1 MLIGILVES
10 SFLVFLPLVALLGY
24 LYLAGLRG
32 WVEGLKK
39 GPKLATLTG
48 VALLWLSVVPGPIA
62 FIGALTITLALVAL
76 TFFERVWEGI
86 KSLLK
91 VIVPSNFKK
100 YVMEGCKSYE
110 GCAARYVAAWP
121 ALAAL
126 AASSEVITGPIT
138 MFVLGAITKPPE
150 LNGKVAVL
158 NRFIAFVMILIAWSY
173 AVLNTLK
180 NLILPNWLLVQEY
193 ALSGEVSKLPLT
205 ARILAMILGKE
216 AAYAYTALLI
226 ALAVYT
232 ASRIHSA
239 LKLEFR
245 REVVASI
252 APFVAYAVSMNK
264 LGEPLT
270 SIAYALG
277 LTLAHFMRS
286 RNLSMPTSIL
296 DKALMLFAKIGRG
309 ILDYSVPLGPLRRLL
324 A

>member
-1 MLIGILVES
+1 MLIGVLVES
-10 SFLVFLPLVALLGY
+10 SFLVFLPLVVFLGY

-48 VALLWLSVVPGPIA
+48 VALLWLSVTPGPIA
-62 FIGALTITLALVAL
+62 FLGALVITLALVVL
-76 TFFERVWEGI
+76 TFFE
-86 KSLLK
+86 K
-91 VIVPSNFKK
+91 VLDGVKALFRAVLPSNFKK

-126 AASSEVITGPIT
+126 AASTEVITGPIT

-150 LNGKVAVL
+150 LSGKGAALNKFVAL
-158 NRFIAFVMILIAWSY
+158 VMILVAWSY

-180 NLILPNWLLVQEY
+180 NLLLPNWLLMQEY

-205 ARILAMILGKE
+205 AKILAMILGKE
-216 AAYAYTALLI
+216 AAYVYTALLI

-232 ASRIHSA
+232 ASRVHTA
-239 LKLEFR
+239 LKLELR

-270 SIAYALG
+270 SVAYALG
-277 LTLAHFMRS
+277 LTFAHFMRS
-286 RNLSMPTSIL
+286 RNLSVPTSIL
-296 DKALMLFAKIGRG
+296 DKTLALFAKIGKG
-309 ILDYSVPLGPLRRLL
+309 ILDYSVPLGSLRRLL